1 MSISRSFPLI
11 EREGFVRDRRVLEIH
26 IFCPTYSPS
35 YIGTHNTSRS
45 TEVPNMIFL
54 LYSILMGKFII
65 KYIIDKKNRCFTRN
79 FEFRNVTCYI
89 PQKNTGKGI
98 FNKKNKFLF
107 DRSLLD
113 TKILINKLFRIRY
126 KVKISL
132 MGLRNMNR
140 IYWSL
145 RSACKG
151 CFKLSC
157 TPERS
162 HCVAPDE

>member
-89 PQKNTGKGI
+89 PQKIREKA
-98 FNKKNKFLF
+98 
-107 DRSLLD
+107 SL
-113 TKILINKLFRIRY
+113 IRRINF
-126 KVKISL
+126 
-132 MGLRNMNR
+132 
-140 IYWSL
+140 
-145 RSACKG
+145 
-151 CFKLSC
+151 F
-157 TPERS
+157 
-162 HCVAPDE
+162 